1 MQLGMVGL
9 GRMGANMVRRLMRGG
24 HQCAVY
30 DLSVDN
36 VRHLEGEGATGAA
49 SLEEL
54 ARKLAPPRAVWVMVP
69 AGDPTEA
76 TVVELAK
83 WLESGDTLIDGGNSY
98 FKDDVRRAKLLGERD
113 IHYVDVG
120 TSGGIWGLERGY

>member
-24 HQCAVY
+24 HQCVVY
-30 DLSVDN
+30 DLSADS
-36 VRHLEGEGATGAA
+36 VRQLEGEGASGTA

-54 ARKLAPPRAVWVMVP
+54 AGKMASPRAIWVMVP

-76 TVVELAK
+76 TVVELAEH
-83 WLESGDTLIDGGNSY
+83 LGAGDILIDSGNSY
-98 FKDDVRRAKLLGERD
+98 FKDDVRRAKTLQERG
-113 IHYVDVG
+113 IRYVD
-120 TSGGIWGLERGY
+120 

>member
-24 HQCAVY
+24 HACVVY
-30 DLSVDN
+30 DLSPDS
-36 VRHLEGEGATGAA
+36 VRQLEGEGAGGAA

-54 ARKLAPPRAVWVMVP
+54 AGKLAPPRAVWVMVP

-83 WLESGDTLIDGGNSY
+83 HLEAGDIVIDGGNSY
-98 FKDDVRRAKLLGERD
+98 FKDDVRRATRLRERQ
-113 IHYVDVG
+113 
-120 TSGGIWGLERGY
+120 